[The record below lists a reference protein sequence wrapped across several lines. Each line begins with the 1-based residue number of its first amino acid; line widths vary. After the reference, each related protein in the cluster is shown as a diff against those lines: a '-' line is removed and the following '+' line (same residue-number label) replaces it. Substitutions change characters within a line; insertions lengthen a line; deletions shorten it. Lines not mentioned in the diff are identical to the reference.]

1 MKIVIVDDNLSMRK
15 VLGALFESQG
25 HQVVGSLG
33 DGVGLLACVAQSAPD
48 LICLDYNL
56 PGRNGLELLADLH
69 ACAPTVDVVMV
80 TGSTD
85 PDLDGR
91 AANAGASGFLRKPFS
106 QEQILEEIKQVGAA
120 RRLSAQTSTAS
131 PPVLDLRAPESLPK
145 SVVIVDDSG
154 AVRLL
159 LKGILQE
166 AGLTV
171 VDMAVNGEEGVAAAA
186 RHRPAVLC
194 LDVEMPRMSGLE
206 ALPLI
211 RQVSPETKVVM
222 VTGHP
227 SKSFVDEAIQGGAK
241 GYLLKPV
248 RPALV
253 EAFMKKLLA

>member
-33 DGVGLLACVAQSAPD
+33 DGVGLLACVGQSAPD
-48 LICLDYNL
+48 LICLDYDL
-56 PGRNGLELLADLH
+56 PGRNGLELLADVQ
-69 ACAPTVDVVMV
+69 ASAPAVDVVMI

-106 QEQILEEIKQVGAA
+106 QEQILDELKQVDAA
-120 RRLSAQTSTAS
+120 RRLSAQTSRQ
-131 PPVLDLRAPESLPK
+131 PVLDLRTPESLPK

-171 VDMAVNGEEGVAAAA
+171 VDMAVNGEEGVAAAFK
-186 RHRPAVLC
+186 HRPAVLC

-227 SKSFVDEAIQGGAK
+227 SKSFVDVAIQGGAK